1 MNVLKI
7 TDCLI
12 YFDTT
17 ESTYESAWDALQ
29 DALDAAGV
37 MIIGGRD
44 GTLTDENGTEI
55 AE

>member
-7 TDCLI
+7 TDCTI
-12 YFDTT
+12 YYDTT
-17 ESTYESAWDALQ
+17 KSTYTEAWDALV

-37 MIIGGRD
+37 MIIGGHD
-44 GTLTDENGTEI
+44 GILQDENGTEI